1 MCGIAEEKLH
11 ERLEEEKEEC
21 EEDGAGT
28 NLGVDGF
35 GNLAFAVKSKRVLRV
50 SETGTK

>member
-21 EEDGAGT
+21 EEDDGDQ
-28 NLGVDGF
+28 LGSQWV
-35 GNLAFAVKSKRVLRV
+35 
-50 SETGTK
+50 